1 MRKVFFVILLF
12 ASTIAAAQNIQNSF
26 FGFKLDFP
34 LPENQLSET
43 MKEKYSRNIVFKD
56 DDPKLIGTV
65 YHIKF
70 GGYEW
75 NDANIT
81 IYKPLQRFLGVEF
94 FQYGT
99 LNSSCK
105 NRYEEL
111 LATLTEKYGEPIT
124 TNIYNH
130 AWIGKNGVNL
140 ILVYKIEPPQ
150 QTEFSS
156 IAEAF
161 GQQEIFD
168 RLTLKY
174 WDVSV
179 EEKVKQYE
187 KDQL

>member
-26 FGFKLDFP
+26 FGFKLDFS
-34 LPENQLSET
+34 LSENQLSET
-43 MKEKYSRNIVFKD
+43 MMNKFSRHISFKD

-65 YHIKF
+65 YQIKF

-75 NDANIT
+75 DDASIT
-81 IYKPLQRFLGVEF
+81 IYKPMNKFLGVEF
-94 FQYGT
+94 FQTGT

-105 NRYEEL
+105 KRYEEL

-124 TNIYNH
+124 TNVYNH

-140 ILVYKIEPPQ
+140 TLVYKIEPPKQ
-150 QTEFSS
+150 ASFTS

-168 RLTLKY
+168 HLTLKY